1 VSPTLTEE
9 RADHED
15 ITEKTFDFVSKLD
28 NSYLPVQGPPGAGKS
43 FTGSHLIVKL
53 VEEGKK
59 IGITALSHKVISN
72 LLTKV
77 WEVAEKQE
85 LSIQMLQK
93 VKSEYDELVPWQVTT
108 GEDTIQAALGKAD
121 VIAGTS
127 FMWSKP

>member
-1 VSPTLTEE
+1 
-9 RADHED
+9 
-15 ITEKTFDFVSKLD
+15 ITERTFDFVSKLD

-53 VEEGKK
+53 VQEGKK

-77 WEVAEKQE
+77 WEVSREKD

-93 VKSEYDELVPWQVTT
+93 VKADYDEEMPWQVTS
-108 GEDTIQAALGKAD
+108 GEDAIQAALGNAD

-127 FMWSKP
+127 FMWSKPSFTDGVD